1 MNLPT
6 PYSPAHLTLRTI
18 YLWSS
23 PCDSLA
29 LDATLC
35 LGAEL
40 GQRCGLNFTLGFFK
54 HHTECSYMDQSLNI
68 LDLQTNLPTA

>member
-29 LDATLC
+29 LDATLFFGSWGRDVV
-35 LGAEL
+35 L
-40 GQRCGLNFTLGFFK
+40 TLR
-54 HHTECSYMDQSLNI
+54 
-68 LDLQTNLPTA
+68 

>member
-29 LDATLC
+29 LDAMLF
-35 LGAEL
+35 LGVGAEMW
-40 GQRCGLNFTLGFFK
+40 
-54 HHTECSYMDQSLNI
+54 S
-68 LDLQTNLPTA
+68 